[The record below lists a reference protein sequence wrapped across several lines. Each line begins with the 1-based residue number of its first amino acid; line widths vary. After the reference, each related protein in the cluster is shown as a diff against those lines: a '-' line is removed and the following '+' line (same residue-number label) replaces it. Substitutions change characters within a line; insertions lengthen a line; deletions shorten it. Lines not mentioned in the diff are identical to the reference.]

1 MLWKHYWLITCG
13 EESLGACVLHILFV
27 RLSLCLAFENVVKN
41 MDLAIL
47 KERIVSLILSESL
60 KEELEE
66 AVKSKHVSILLV
78 AFFFCKQ
85 CHEGIFMHN
94 LKLEVMGSSV
104 YLCTRWPQ
112 HTIKM
117 GDLTLHSTCVK
128 CQLKLLLQF
137 WSKHWF
143 FWLTWRFL
151 WVSVPV

>member
-1 MLWKHYWLITCG
+1 
-13 EESLGACVLHILFV
+13 
-27 RLSLCLAFENVVKN
+27 

-117 GDLTLHSTCVK
+117 GDLCKMSIEALTAVLELALVFLADVEICVSFCTSVVFSGPYCSQTPWFTNTLFAAVHD
-128 CQLKLLLQF
+128 
-137 WSKHWF
+137 
-143 FWLTWRFL
+143 
-151 WVSVPV
+151 